1 MAILEKIAVE
11 GRVETCLINP
21 DRKTGLE
28 KARCNSLTIV
38 FDGIAGDCHSSRI
51 MASDSRTLKQYV
63 RGIPIVNS
71 RQVSIV
77 SVEEL
82 ALIASDLGIPEV
94 LPEWVGANLLISGI
108 PDFTLLPPSTRM
120 MFSSGAT
127 LIVDLENQPCRYPAD
142 VIEGHHPGHGLAF
155 PKVATHRRGI
165 VARVEREGM
174 IRSGDTITLFIP
186 PQRIYGHAKPA
197 PAKRKTKV
205 TA

>member
-51 MASDSRTLKQYV
+51 MASDSLKQYV
-63 RGIPIVNS
+63 RETPISNS

-82 ALIASDLGIPEV
+82 ALIAADLGIPEV
-94 LPEWVGANLLISGI
+94 LPEWVGANLLVSGI
-108 PDFTLLPPSTRM
+108 PDFTLLPPSTRI

-165 VARVEREGM
+165 VARVEREGE
-174 IRSGDTITLFIP
+174 IRNGDTITLFIP

>member
-63 RGIPIVNS
+63 RGTPISNS

-108 PDFTLLPPSTRM
+108 PDFTLLPPSTM

-127 LIVDLENQPCRYPAD
+127 LVVDLENQPCRYPAD
-142 VIEGHHPGHGLAF
+142 VIEGNHPGHGLAF

>member
-63 RGIPIVNS
+63 RGTPISNS

-94 LPEWVGANLLISGI
+94 LPEWVGANLLVSGI
-108 PDFTLLPPSTRM
+108 PDFT
-120 MFSSGAT
+120 
-127 LIVDLENQPCRYPAD
+127 PCRYPAD

>member
-1 MAILEKIAVE
+1 MGILEKINVE
-11 GRVETCLINP
+11 GRVESCLIGP
-21 DRKTGLE
+21 DRKAGLE
-28 KARCNSLTIV
+28 KARCNSLRIV

-51 MASDSRTLKQYV
+51 MASDSRTLKQYAK
-63 RGIPIVNS
+63 GTPIVNN

-82 ALIASDLGIPEV
+82 ALIAIDLGIPEV
-94 LPEWVGANLLISGI
+94 LPEWVGANLLVSHV

-142 VIEGHHPGHGLAF
+142 VIERYHPGHGSAF

-165 VARVEREGM
+165 VARVEREGL
-174 IRSGDTITLFIP
+174 IRIGNSIRLFIP
-186 PQRIYGHAKPA
+186 PQRIYRHAKPV
-197 PAKRKTKV
+197 PAERK
-205 TA
+205 AR

>member
-1 MAILEKIAVE
+1 MAILQKIAVE
-11 GRVETCLINP
+11 GRVEACLVNP
-21 DRKTGLE
+21 DRNTGLE
-28 KARCNSLTIV
+28 KARCDSLTIM

-63 RGIPIVNS
+63 RGTQISNS

-82 ALIASDLGIPEV
+82 ALIAADLGIAEV
-94 LPEWVGANLLISGI
+94 LPEWVGANLLVSGI

-142 VIEGHHPGHGLAF
+142 VIETYHPGHGRAF
-155 PKVATHRRGI
+155 PTVATHRRGI

-174 IRSGDTITLFIP
+174 IRNGDTITLFIP

-197 PAKRKTKV
+197 PAKGQTNV